1 MHFVT
6 DTNRLRKGE
15 GKSAQTQIKN
25 IGLSIATEHGIFSLV
40 VSDTVSIFLTAIFLF
55 LQRSRSTKLY
65 GELRFHG

>member
-6 DTNRLRKGE
+6 GTNRLRKGE

-40 VSDTVSIFLTAIFLF
+40 VSDSVHFSNSNFPFLTEIS
-55 LQRSRSTKLY
+55 QH
-65 GELRFHG
+65 EIVW